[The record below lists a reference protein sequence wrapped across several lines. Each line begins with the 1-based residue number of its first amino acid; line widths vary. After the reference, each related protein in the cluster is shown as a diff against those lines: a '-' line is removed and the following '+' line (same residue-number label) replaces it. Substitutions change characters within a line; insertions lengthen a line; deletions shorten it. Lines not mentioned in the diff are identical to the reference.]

1 VTPSDVVDGE
11 REAPVSDPTPAT
23 SVATLAK
30 ALRTAQGDA
39 LPAST
44 VTMLAQLTSD
54 MARLTSMPALR
65 TPVDAGLLAAVA
77 RVPMPRYELP
87 EVTRLMNRIPA
98 HLTGVDF
105 GRSAALNA
113 VLASVGPASSRSD
126 IFAKLGVAS
135 GANAAVA
142 AQLSQMLSQRNALA
156 GVVATAAAHSASSA
170 VNDAFAASGL
180 SARNAL
186 VAAQAAQIVT
196 AQDSIARLVATTNIN
211 ASVAGLLDTLT
222 RYSQVQTHLGA
233 FAVDVEAPVML
244 RGYTRLA
251 GRRYDSYLDSLPP
264 RPIARRATVARFAGE
279 AQTGLVVAEALTSD
293 IDDDER
299 EDLTERFDLVSIEAW
314 QSGPAAAQQD
324 LFTALSELD
333 PSLPGW
339 LKAAWENIER
349 DGHKAASLIA
359 HSTVECIDRTLRVLA
374 PVDDVSAWIAEQGG
388 PKPGWVGSNDRPTRR
403 AKVMYA
409 MRNRSKRD
417 VQLANR
423 QVEALVSLVQD
434 LMDDFQSVKHAEAT
448 TIVVLRNWVLS
459 TEAALSQLLL
469 VP

>member
-1 VTPSDVVDGE
+1 M
-11 REAPVSDPTPAT
+11 SDPTPAT
-23 SVATLAK
+23 SVTALAK

-54 MARLTSMPALR
+54 MARLTSIPALTALR
-65 TPVDAGLLAAVA
+65 TPVDAGLLAAVP
-77 RVPMPRYELP
+77 RVSMPRYELP

-113 VLASVGPASSRSD
+113 VLASVKPASSMSD

-156 GVVATAAAHSASSA
+156 GVVATAAAYSASSA

-196 AQDSIARLVATTNIN
+196 AQDSIARLVTTTNIN
-211 ASVAGLLDTLT
+211 ASVAGLLDTVT

-299 EDLTERFDLVSIEAW
+299 EDLTERFGLVSIEAW

-388 PKPGWVGSNDRPTRR
+388 PKPGWVDSNDRPTRR
-403 AKVMYA
+403 AKIMYA

-423 QVEALVSLVQD
+423 QVEALVSLVRD